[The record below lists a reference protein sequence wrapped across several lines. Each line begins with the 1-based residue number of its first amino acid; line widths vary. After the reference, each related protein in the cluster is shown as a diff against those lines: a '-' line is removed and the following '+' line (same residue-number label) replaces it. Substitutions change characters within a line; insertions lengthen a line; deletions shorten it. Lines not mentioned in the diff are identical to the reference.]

1 MMKIR
6 HFKYDAQ
13 LATDNDWE
21 NWPGGDS
28 FWTYGLTDLDFELL
42 PGDSV
47 FCLLCKA
54 HDNAHYSNCRHR
66 PRKCA
71 MVEILAHRKHGLQHG
86 YWLMSPL
93 DGVSRTIKHGTC
105 MGTLV
110 MDFKFDPKYRGLD
123 LDGLYI
129 HSRNLALAQI
139 NS

>member
-28 FWTYGLTDLDFELL
+28 FWTYALTDLDFELL

-54 HDNAHYSNCRHR
+54 HDNAHYSNRRRRR
-66 PRKCA
+66 PRKCD
-71 MVEILAHRKHGLQHG
+71 MVEIIARRKRGLQFG
-86 YWLMSPL
+86 FWLTNPL
-93 DGVSRTIKHGTC
+93 DGVTRIIKRGIC

-110 MDFKFDPKYRGLD
+110 MDFNLEPTFRAIVLD
-123 LDGLYI
+123 DLYI
-129 HSRNLALAQI
+129 KFEN
-139 NS
+139 